1 MRHNV
6 ELLERSGIA
15 VKRFRAVGGGSKS
28 RIWMQIKAD
37 IMNRPIEVMEVTEAG
52 CLGAALLAGVATGTY
67 GSVDEATRTAVRS
80 ARVYEPNSRSSR
92 YYAERYEL
100 YSRLYPSLAPLLH
113 VM

>member
-1 MRHNV
+1 
-6 ELLERSGIA
+6 
-15 VKRFRAVGGGSKS
+15 
-28 RIWMQIKAD
+28 MQIKAD